1 VEWAQALEARA
12 RLAQLNGLADQVDE
26 VDLLLDLSGDAY
38 RRDEPPG
45 DFDTTQ
51 TWDAGAGRLA
61 PDTRMALSS
70 LDKAQDRQFT
80 P

>member
-1 VEWAQALEARA
+1 MERAQPLEARA
-12 RLAQLNGLADQVDE
+12 SFAQLDGLADQVDQ

-38 RRDEPPG
+38 RRDGPPWVIE
-45 DFDTTQ
+45 TTQ
-51 TWDAGAGRLA
+51 RWDVAAARRA

-70 LDKAQDRQFT
+70 LDKAQERKFT